1 MVRFLGMVRA
11 SHHLFTRL
19 LATVALLGYVSASAE
34 QYVPDDHDWHAAD
47 APAVVATGEVP
58 PGPAE
63 PAPGH
68 PVHVCHGAHQHAVGP
83 VATVTPLPAFVS
95 EAWPPAA
102 FDTDAPAS
110 PSSSTPL
117 RPPII

>member
-1 MVRFLGMVRA
+1 MFPLPHRLIG
-11 SHHLFTRL
+11 RL

-47 APAVVATGEVP
+47 APAVVATGEFP

-63 PAPGH
+63 PVPGH
-68 PVHVCHGAHQHAVGP
+68 PVHVCHGAHQHTGGP
-83 VATVTPLPAFVS
+83 IATVNPLPALVDL
-95 EAWPPAA
+95 AWSPPALQ
-102 FDTDAPAS
+102 TDAPSSA
-110 PSSSTPL
+110 PSSTLL

>member
-1 MVRFLGMVRA
+1 MLRIPHR
-11 SHHLFTRL
+11 LFGRL

-47 APAVVATGEVP
+47 APAVVAAGEVP

-68 PVHVCHGAHQHAVGP
+68 PVHVCHGAHQHAAGQLPTGAPFLTFANVVRSLP
-83 VATVTPLPAFVS
+83 ALEPAAPAFV
-95 EAWPPAA
+95 
-102 FDTDAPAS
+102 
-110 PSSSTPL
+110 PSTTPL

>member
-1 MVRFLGMVRA
+1 MSCLSRA
-11 SHHLFTRL
+11 LITRL

-58 PGPAE
+58 PGPTQ

-68 PVHVCHGAHQHAVGP
+68 PVHVCHGAHQHAAGQLP
-83 VATVTPLPAFVS
+83 TGTPFLTSANVVRSLPALEPAAPAFV
-95 EAWPPAA
+95 
-102 FDTDAPAS
+102 
-110 PSSSTPL
+110 PSTTPL

>member
-1 MVRFLGMVRA
+1 MYRLPRR
-11 SHHLFTRL
+11 LITRL
-19 LATVALLGYVSASAE
+19 LATVALVGYLGASVE
-34 QYVPDDHDWHAAD
+34 QYVPDDHDWHAED
-47 APAVVATGEVP
+47 APAVVAAGELP

-83 VATVTPLPAFVS
+83 VATVNPLPAFVN
-95 EAWPPAA
+95 EACSLP
-102 FDTDAPAS
+102 FLETDAPES
-110 PSSSTPL
+110 PAPSTPL

>member
-1 MVRFLGMVRA
+1 MHRLSRR
-11 SHHLFTRL
+11 LFTRL
-19 LATVALLGYVSASAE
+19 LATLALVGYLGASAE

-47 APAVVATGEVP
+47 APAVVAAGEVP

-83 VATVTPLPAFVS
+83 VATVTPLPAFVN
-95 EAWPPAA
+95 EACSLPALE
-102 FDTDAPAS
+102 TDAPAS
-110 PSSSTPL
+110 PSTSTPL